1 MASASDGDP
10 GMVPSYAKLKNSVR
24 ISYLEDQRKNR
35 DLKYIVEQVLLGVF
49 GLRKHEI
56 LSIQDYPKRGVYD
69 VTFTEGGIYKDFVI
83 QMKKVSGDARLSGIR
98 IVEHF
103 PDELMLLVIKM
114 YSPYVKEDEI
124 VVFLRNFC
132 KKIIN
137 RGKVMNECGIWSSKW
152 KFLVEFKEDLLLPG
166 RKVMPPARFKLGN
179 VNGDVFFPGMP
190 NFCRAC
196 RRYGHDK
203 NVCESTCTNCGSTEH
218 SSRECTKE
226 KKCSLCYRV
235 DHLYA
240 SCPHRNKEK
249 QQRSQP
255 DPRHMNREDSKPEE
269 NPTDQHGESA
279 TSDEDGY
286 EKPSSMKVRRKEKKA
301 WQTGA
306 PLSQQRGSNLDE
318 AVSKP
323 QSAPLRKPE
332 NVGAKRRKTGT
343 GREEAFVEE
352 EGGVGMPSGVPAP
365 SPSETGNS
373 SMVPDTV
380 EVVVPD
386 QLPGVA
392 PTGHPGE
399 EMDTGQGDGD
409 GTTPVPAKRNPLL
422 SPLPED
428 LQEEFSSY
436 RNVAS
441 LTKHHTRN
449 MKKTGSMAP
458 QCGQGPTHLNLEE
471 LLYFLRKDLSWSCI
485 HSCLPCRAFQHRRGF
500 ASTAKCPREGCHEE
514 ETVLHLLWTC
524 DFSRRIWTK
533 MLPLLNK
540 IAAIKDLDY
549 NMVLY
554 GCLDCPGEQEKRK
567 AWQIINCVK
576 AALWKNRNILLFKKD
591 ILSFD
596 DVIGMILSEMY
607 IYLLIDKQSDE
618 FAFLKW
624 HFTDWHM

>member
-269 NPTDQHGESA
+269 NPTDQHVFFLQECGIPHQASYKKYE
-279 TSDEDGY
+279 EDWKHG
-286 EKPSSMKVRRKEKKA
+286 PSVWS
-301 WQTGA
+301 
-306 PLSQQRGSNLDE
+306 GSN
-318 AVSKP
+318 ASK
-323 QSAPLRKPE
+323 S
-332 NVGAKRRKTGT
+332 
-343 GREEAFVEE
+343 
-352 EGGVGMPSGVPAP
+352 GGVAILFKVNFNKCEILKVGKL
-365 SPSETGNS
+365 
-373 SMVPDTV
+373 DTR
-380 EVVVPD
+380 D
-386 QLPGVA
+386 I
-392 PTGHPGE
+392 
-399 EMDTGQGDGD
+399 
-409 GTTPVPAKRNPLL
+409 K
-422 SPLPED
+422 
-428 LQEEFSSY
+428 
-436 RNVAS
+436 
-441 LTKHHTRN
+441 
-449 MKKTGSMAP
+449 
-458 QCGQGPTHLNLEE
+458 
-471 LLYFLRKDLSWSCI
+471 KDLSWSCI

>member
-471 LLYFLRKDLSWSCI
+471 LLYFLRSIPEKEILDTINSFNLDVFNTKILPQSWKMVNFNKCEI
-485 HSCLPCRAFQHRRGF
+485 LKVGKLDTRDIKVPVVEKVKILEGLILELHPQLPSVPGF
-500 ASTAKCPREGCHEE
+500 PTP
-514 ETVLHLLWTC
+514 
-524 DFSRRIWTK
+524 
-533 MLPLLNK
+533 
-540 IAAIKDLDY
+540 
-549 NMVLY
+549 
-554 GCLDCPGEQEKRK
+554 
-567 AWQIINCVK
+567 
-576 AALWKNRNILLFKKD
+576 
-591 ILSFD
+591 
-596 DVIGMILSEMY
+596 
-607 IYLLIDKQSDE
+607 
-618 FAFLKW
+618 
-624 HFTDWHM
+624 